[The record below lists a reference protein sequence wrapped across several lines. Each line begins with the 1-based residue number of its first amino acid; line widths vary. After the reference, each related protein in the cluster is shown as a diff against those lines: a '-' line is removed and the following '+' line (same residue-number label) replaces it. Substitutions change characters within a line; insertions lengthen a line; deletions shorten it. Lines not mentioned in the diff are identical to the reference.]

1 MTNYDHCVRG
11 EALDRWAEDR
21 MMLPT
26 SHKDVYSPD
35 EFAELLGVPPT
46 TVRRWLREG
55 RIRGRKI
62 GRRWFVPHSELE
74 KTINPPDPEPTN
86 EVGK

>member
-1 MTNYDHCVRG
+1 
-11 EALDRWAEDR
+11 
-21 MMLPT
+21 MMLAADR
-26 SHKDVYSPD
+26 KDVYSPD

-74 KTINPPDPEPTN
+74 KTINPPEPEPAG
-86 EVGK
+86 EVSK

>member
-1 MTNYDHCVRG
+1 MMHP
-11 EALDRWAEDR
+11 ADR
-21 MMLPT
+21 
-26 SHKDVYSPD
+26 KDVYSPD
-35 EFAELLGVPPT
+35 EFAEVLGVPPT

-74 KTINPPDPEPTN
+74 ITINPPDPKPTD
-86 EVGK
+86 EAKR